1 MNATGGVQGDLW
13 RRFWRIW
20 AVATATAGVLA
31 FALAGVAAAVSLWM
45 GAGISA
51 VSLLLIR
58 KSVRIFIRSALGLSG
73 GASSR
78 GGRVGRALILGG
90 RLILIAL
97 MLKLALMWSAL
108 NVPAFAVGL
117 GYTQAVLVVYSLA
130 GGFPENSP
138 AE

>member
-20 AVATATAGVLA
+20 AVATAAGCLLA
-31 FALAGVAAAVSLWM
+31 FALAGGAGATSLLM

-58 KSVRIFIRSALGLSG
+58 KTARTFIRSALVSSD
-73 GASSR
+73 AVSSR

-97 MLKLALMWSAL
+97 LLKLALMWSGL
-108 NVPAFAVGL
+108 SLPAFAVGL

-138 AE
+138 AD